1 MIQYTTQDGATFKS
15 YYLDYPN
22 LIQELKDKNVDIDVN
37 PTDSN
42 WFFRFIFAGVFAVYF
57 NWCLMVFYFQ
67 ISTGA
72 SSQAMSF
79 GKSRATP
86 WKKGDKKQK
95 VTFKDIAGVDEA
107 VEELKEIVEFLKKP
121 QKFRDIGAKI
131 PKGALLMGP
140 PGTGKTLLAKAIA
153 GEVKTCLFQF
163 VWFRFC

>member
-1 MIQYTTQDGATFKS
+1 
-15 YYLDYPN
+15 
-22 LIQELKDKNVDIDVN
+22 
-37 PTDSN
+37 
-42 WFFRFIFAGVFAVYF
+42 
-57 NWCLMVFYFQ
+57 
-67 ISTGA
+67 
-72 SSQAMSF
+72 MSF

-95 VTFKDIAGVDEA
+95 VTFKDIAGVEEA

-153 GEVKTCLFQF
+153 GEADVPFFSLSGSDFVEMFVGVGASRVRDLFSQAKKIP
-163 VWFRFC
+163 RL